1 MRKGELSSMTSMTSM
16 TLPPLRKRISEAA
29 AVSDQGVLVQ
39 GEVGIAAGLIQSTSG
54 DAALLT
60 TSKCFK
66 RELWPCNE
74 TQSQPFP
81 VTKHRHCRKALK
93 SVRHD
98 ESLTWTTL
106 VGRTEVR
113 DCRPFQIHKMAY
125 GFPMET
131 FKPLSFNDLKTS

>member
-60 TSKCFK
+60 IASNVSCG
-66 RELWPCNE
+66 PAM
-74 TQSQPFP
+74 
-81 VTKHRHCRKALK
+81 RH
-93 SVRHD
+93 SP
-98 ESLTWTTL
+98 SLFL
-106 VGRTEVR
+106 
-113 DCRPFQIHKMAY
+113 
-125 GFPMET
+125 
-131 FKPLSFNDLKTS
+131 